1 MEFKKFLVNKLIL
14 FFMLSTLIAVTIALM
29 GSAFDGGARLTY
41 RDLLSPLEY
50 AALCLLPT
58 LATWSRRELSP
69 RAMLFRKALML
80 VLLEAVILFLA
91 FMSSKID
98 TDRIEVVLALAGSVP
113 VIFVL
118 VHGFLWLKDSAEA
131 KKMNR
136 DLEQFQRRHD
146 LAKEDV

>member
-1 MEFKKFLVNKLIL
+1 MKRI
-14 FFMLSTLIAVTIALM
+14 I
-29 GSAFDGGARLTY
+29 G
-41 RDLLSPLEY
+41 
-50 AALCLLPT
+50 
-58 LATWSRRELSP
+58 
-69 RAMLFRKALML
+69 
-80 VLLEAVILFLA
+80 VLAVILFLA